1 MNNNQP
7 LNKIGM
13 KRLMKYILLMIVPS
27 IYLAAC
33 SSSKEEVI
41 EPSITI
47 SGNNSAIVSSKGENI
62 SFSFNSTFNWTASSN
77 MSWCK
82 ITPAN
87 GIGGNATI
95 QVTINENTSYDNREA
110 VIRIVSEGISTAFNI
125 TQIQKDGILIAKDK
139 YIVSGQNT
147 TLEFKIDTNVEFNV
161 TTPDWIKY
169 NKDSR
174 ALASVP
180 LQFTIE
186 ANNTDNE
193 REGKIII
200 TSGDIKQEINIV
212 QPSLAN
218 LSKTIIVH
226 TNQEYTIP
234 NIIGND
240 VWGTIF
246 WGDDKEEDYNVKLS
260 HKYTDSTEHK
270 VNIEVWNAE
279 EIIIP
284 KITNIKEI
292 DLSEF

>member
-1 MNNNQP
+1 MNNYQP

-139 YIVSGQNT
+139 YIVSGKNT

-161 TTPDWIKY
+161 TTPAESEEQQI
-169 NKDSR
+169 
-174 ALASVP
+174 LA
-180 LQFTIE
+180 
-186 ANNTDNE
+186 D
-193 REGKIII
+193 
-200 TSGDIKQEINIV
+200 EIFRHK
-212 QPSLAN
+212 S
-218 LSKTIIVH
+218 LSKFKRAVNRCMAQSNFNT
-226 TNQEYTIP
+226 P
-234 NIIGND
+234 NIFD
-240 VWGTIF
+240 LMD
-246 WGDDKEEDYNVKLS
+246 DDKNFKKKKKNKKKHSYDDDFSFMDNDKPKKKKKKGMSKEDR
-260 HKYTDSTEHK
+260 E
-270 VNIEVWNAE
+270 AE
-279 EIIIP
+279 SMAD
-284 KITNIKEI
+284 KRAKE
-292 DLSEF
+292 LYRYHLEKAMKGEFDRKGYGFDF

>member
-1 MNNNQP
+1 
-7 LNKIGM
+7 
-13 KRLMKYILLMIVPS
+13 
-27 IYLAAC
+27 
-33 SSSKEEVI
+33 
-41 EPSITI
+41 
-47 SGNNSAIVSSKGENI
+47 
-62 SFSFNSTFNWTASSN
+62 

-147 TLEFKIDTNVEFNV
+147 TLEFKIDTNVEFDV

-246 WGDDKEEDYNVKLS
+246 WGDDIKEDYNVKLS

>member
-1 MNNNQP
+1 
-7 LNKIGM
+7 M

-125 TQIQKDGILIAKDK
+125 TQIQKDGIIIAKNE

-147 TLEFKIDTNVEFNV
+147 TLEFKIDTNVEFDV

-200 TSGDIKQEINIV
+200 KSGDIKQEINII

-218 LSKTIIVH
+218 LSKAIIVH

-246 WGDDKEEDYNVKLS
+246 WGDDKEEDYNEKLS
-260 HKYTDSTEHK
+260 HIYEDSTEHK